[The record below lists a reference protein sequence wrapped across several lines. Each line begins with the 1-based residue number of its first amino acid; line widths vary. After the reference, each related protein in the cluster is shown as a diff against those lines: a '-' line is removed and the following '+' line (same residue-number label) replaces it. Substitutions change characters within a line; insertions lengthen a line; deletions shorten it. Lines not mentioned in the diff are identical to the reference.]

1 MLTLSVSINIRLIIK
16 YGIQHMNYCIAAM
29 LVVLLC
35 LGACTSEPKIPQ
47 DPNKYVFSD
56 LNEVDV
62 INHWRLYGWSE
73 IDENSLIVRTGPKTS
88 YLLILTRPNYDLNMA
103 QGIIISTTAGSVAAR
118 FDSVSTLGKKGIR
131 YPIARIYRLAG
142 KEQRNDIKARILAE

>member
-1 MLTLSVSINIRLIIK
+1 
-16 YGIQHMNYCIAAM
+16 MNYYIAAM

-56 LNEVDV
+56 LNEVDA
-62 INHWRLYGWSE
+62 INHWRLHGWSE
-73 IDENSLIVRTGPKTS
+73 VDENSLIVRTGPKTS

-103 QGIIISTTAGSVAAR
+103 QGIIVSSTAGSVRAR
-118 FDSVSTLGKKGIR
+118 FDSVSTLRKKGLR
-131 YPIARIYRLAG
+131 YPIARIYQLEG
-142 KEQRNDIKARILAE
+142 KKQRNDIKARILAE

>member
-1 MLTLSVSINIRLIIK
+1 
-16 YGIQHMNYCIAAM
+16 MNYYIAAM

-35 LGACTSEPKIPQ
+35 LGACSSEPKIPQ
-47 DPNKYVFSD
+47 DPNKYLFSD

-62 INHWRLYGWSE
+62 INDWRLYGWSE

-118 FDSVSTLGKKGIR
+118 FDSVSTLSKKGIR
-131 YPIARIYRLAG
+131 YPIARIYQLEG
-142 KEQRNDIKARILAE
+142 KEQRNDIKARILAK